1 MNELLQTA
9 CETVL
14 RYPTTAHARR
24 HGPRGYTEFRA
35 YKPWLRDEFIFR
47 CVYCLTRER
56 WRPDGSEDFAV
67 DHISPQS
74 VDPSRVH
81 DYDNLCYACCS
92 CNRNRQDTLLPFDL
106 ERDSL
111 AQHVEFASDGTAE
124 PLSAEGRFLI
134 RVSHLNRPLLVEF
147 RRRLISLLKF
157 LTTQETA
164 EGEQLL
170 RELLGFPTDLPD
182 LSAKR
187 PPGGNT
193 RSEGI
198 GQSFFHQQRQGIL
211 PDVY

>member
-1 MNELLQTA
+1 M
-9 CETVL
+9 
-14 RYPTTAHARR
+14 
-24 HGPRGYTEFRA
+24 
-35 YKPWLRDEFIFR
+35 K
-47 CVYCLTRER
+47 
-56 WRPDGSEDFAV
+56 
-67 DHISPQS
+67 
-74 VDPSRVH
+74 
-81 DYDNLCYACCS
+81 
-92 CNRNRQDTLLPFDL
+92 
-106 ERDSL
+106 RDSL

-124 PLSAEGRFLI
+124 PLSAEDRFLI
-134 RVSHLNRPLLVEF
+134 RACHLNRPLLVEF

-187 PPGGNT
+187 PPSGNT

-198 GQSFFHQQRQGIL
+198 AQSFFHQQRQGIL